1 MMKSAQAF
9 ETSVSANIS
18 QSFPGPL
25 SPERSDHMTN
35 FFFPQARCEKGS
47 VQPQEKI
54 PSIISGERCRYY
66 RLRLQA
72 HSSSLF

>member
-1 MMKSAQAF
+1 MMTSAQAF

-18 QSFPGPL
+18 PF
-25 SPERSDHMTN
+25 RDHSHLNDQTTWPI
-35 FFFPQARCEKGS
+35 FFPQARCEKGS

-54 PSIISGERCRYY
+54 SFIISGERYRYY

-72 HSSSLF
+72 HGSSLL